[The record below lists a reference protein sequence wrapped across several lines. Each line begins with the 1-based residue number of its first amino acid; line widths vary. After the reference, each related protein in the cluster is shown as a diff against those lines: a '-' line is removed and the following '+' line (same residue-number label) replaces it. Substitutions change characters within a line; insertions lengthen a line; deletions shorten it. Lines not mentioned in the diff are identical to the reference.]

1 MEYKEMCRIMHPYT
15 CPACGNHMLFF
26 TRARNNNVIDY
37 KNLMDNMSDND
48 KMMDYLSEKDVEYLK
63 CIMCKKMYIIDWTK
77 GYARPLLYKDT
88 LIQFGYKFKE

>member
-15 CPACGNHMLFF
+15 CPACGNNMLFF

-77 GYARPLLYKDT
+77 GYARPLLYRNT
-88 LIQFGYKFKE
+88 LTQFGYKFKE